1 MIEEEKHMTE
11 PELIYIHPESSLNL
25 LISPDLGAVD
35 EGSARHVQRW
45 AMVTL
50 GLVVSRP
57 DMGDPR
63 VFSWRAWLCD
73 K

>member
-11 PELIYIHPESSLNL
+11 PKLVYIHPESSLNL
-25 LISPDLGAVD
+25 LIGPDLRAVD

-45 AMVTL
+45 AMATP

-57 DMGDPR
+57 DMGDLR
-63 VFSWRAWLCD
+63 VFGWRAWLCN